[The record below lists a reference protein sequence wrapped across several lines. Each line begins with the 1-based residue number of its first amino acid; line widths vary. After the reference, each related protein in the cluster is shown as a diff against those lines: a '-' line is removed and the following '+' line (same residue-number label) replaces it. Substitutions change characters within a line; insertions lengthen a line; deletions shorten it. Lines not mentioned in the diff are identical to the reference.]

1 MKKTISILMI
11 LLLLAVACIG
21 FVACDEDEPSPEG
34 GDTPSVDEGI
44 QPFDFAKE
52 SEFSFGR
59 FTEDKILG
67 LGNRALYGRRYGE
80 ANTATAAPDPEFD
93 DDRAL
98 LMVNDTVAS
107 DTISK
112 MQALF
117 EKYATN
123 DNTNLGL
130 IFSEVQK
137 YNPTEQNLLD
147 YVERPQGALTS
158 WTYAWGNNGANLLEN
173 TPVGG
178 VFHDRW
184 LVVAKEN
191 KGDMVVAYTM
201 RVELSDYSSSSMP
214 APHTA
219 FMHINVEF
227 GMIMGKKDVGAMTQS
242 FVTLELVLYPEQ
254 FADEELD
261 TLFAGTEFEE
271 YADLYARDYATVIY
285 NALKKATAEEN
296 LDMGEG
302 YFAVMEEVIDTWMAD
317 PRGQAHI
324 NYVYG

>member
-1 MKKTISILMI
+1 MKKTISILMV

-21 FVACDEDEPSPEG
+21 FVACDEDEPAPGG
-34 GDTPSVDEGI
+34 GDVDAGI
-44 QPFDFAKE
+44 HPFVFAKE

-59 FTEDKILG
+59 FTEDKIIG

-80 ANTATAAPDPEFD
+80 ASTAAVDPIYENND
-93 DDRAL
+93 AL

-117 EKYATN
+117 EKYATG

-130 IFSEVQK
+130 IFSEAQK

-147 YVERPQGALTS
+147 YAERPQGALTS
-158 WTYAWGNNGANLLEN
+158 WTYGWGKNGTNFLEN

-184 LVVAKEN
+184 LVLAKEN

-201 RVELSDYSSSSMP
+201 RVELSDYVSFTGNNE
-214 APHTA
+214 AA

-261 TLFAGTEFEE
+261 TLFAGTEFEG
-271 YADLYARDYATVIY
+271 YADLYAIDYATVIAR
-285 NALKKATAEEN
+285 ALKKATVEEN
-296 LDMGEG
+296 LDMAEG
-302 YFAVMEEVIDTWMAD
+302 YFAVMEEVIDRWMAD
-317 PRGQAHI
+317 PRGQAHV
-324 NYVYG
+324 NHVYG

>member
-21 FVACDEDEPSPEG
+21 FVACDKDEPAPGG
-34 GDTPSVDEGI
+34 GDTPPVDEGI
-44 QPFDFAKE
+44 HPFVFAKE

-80 ANTATAAPDPEFD
+80 ASSTAVDPQFE

-98 LMVNDTVAS
+98 LMVNDTIAS

-123 DNTNLGL
+123 DYTDLGL

-137 YNPTEQNLLD
+137 YNPTEQNLVD

-158 WTYAWGNNGANLLEN
+158 WTYGWGNNGANLLEN

-184 LVVAKEN
+184 LVLAKEN

-201 RVELSDYSSSSMP
+201 RIVLSDYSSLNGN
-214 APHTA
+214 HDNA

-227 GMIMGKKDVGAMTQS
+227 GMIMGKKDIGAMTQS

-271 YADLYARDYATVIY
+271 YAVAYARDYATVIY
-285 NALKKATAEEN
+285 HALKKATVEEK
-296 LDMGEG
+296 LDMAEG
-302 YFAVMEEVIDTWMAD
+302 YFAVMEEVIDAWMAD

>member
-21 FVACDEDEPSPEG
+21 FVACDEDEPA
-34 GDTPSVDEGI
+34 PSVDEGI
-44 QPFDFAKE
+44 HPFVFAKE

-80 ANTATAAPDPEFD
+80 ASTAAVDPQYE

-117 EKYATN
+117 EKYATG

-130 IFSEVQK
+130 IFSEAQK
-137 YNPTEQNLLD
+137 YNPTEQNLVD

-158 WTYAWGNNGANLLEN
+158 WTNFWGKNGANLLEN

-184 LVVAKEN
+184 LVLAKEN

-201 RVELSDYSSSSMP
+201 RIVLSDYSSFNGN
-214 APHTA
+214 HDNA

-271 YADLYARDYATVIY
+271 YADLYARDYAKVIAR
-285 NALKKATAEEN
+285 ALKKATVEEK
-296 LDMGEG
+296 LDMCEG
-302 YFAVMEEVIDTWMAD
+302 YFAVMEEVIDSWMAD
-317 PRGQAHI
+317 PRGQAHV

>member
-21 FVACDEDEPSPEG
+21 FVACDKDEPAP
-34 GDTPSVDEGI
+34 VDEGM

-59 FTEDKILG
+59 FTEDKIIG
-67 LGNRALYGRRYGE
+67 LGNRALYDRRYGE
-80 ANTATAAPDPEFD
+80 ASTAAVAPQYE

-123 DNTNLGL
+123 DNTNLGF
-130 IFSEVQK
+130 IFSEAQK

-158 WTYAWGNNGANLLEN
+158 WTNAWANNGANLLEN

-184 LVVAKEN
+184 LVLAKEN

-201 RVELSDYSSSSMP
+201 RVELSDYSSFNGN
-214 APHTA
+214 HDTA

-242 FVTLELVLYPEQ
+242 FVTLELVVYPEQ

-271 YADLYARDYATVIY
+271 YADLYARDYATVISG
-285 NALKKATAEEN
+285 ALKKATVEEK
-296 LDMGEG
+296 LDMAEG
-302 YFAVMEEVIDTWMAD
+302 YFAVMEEVIDAWMAD
-317 PRGQAHI
+317 PRGQAHV
-324 NYVYG
+324 NYIYG

>member
-21 FVACDEDEPSPEG
+21 FVACDEDAPALG
-34 GDTPSVDEGI
+34 DGDTPSVDEGI
-44 QPFDFAKE
+44 HPFVFAKE

-59 FTEDKILG
+59 FTEDKIIG

-80 ANTATAAPDPEFD
+80 ASTAAVNPKYE

-98 LMVNDTVAS
+98 LMVNDTLAS

-117 EKYATN
+117 EKYATG

-130 IFSEVQK
+130 IFSEAQK

-158 WTYAWGNNGANLLEN
+158 WTYGWGKNGANLLEN
-173 TPVGG
+173 IPVGG

-184 LVVAKEN
+184 LVLAKEN

-201 RVELSDYSSSSMP
+201 RVELSDYS
-214 APHTA
+214 HFNGNHDNA

-242 FVTLELVLYPEQ
+242 FVTLELVVYPEQ

-261 TLFAGTEFEE
+261 TLFAGTEFEG
-271 YADLYARDYATVIY
+271 YADLYARDYATVISR
-285 NALKKATAEEN
+285 ALKKATVEEK

-302 YFAVMEEVIDTWMAD
+302 YFAVMEEVIDAWMAD

-324 NYVYG
+324 NDVYG

>member
-21 FVACDEDEPSPEG
+21 FVACDEDEPAPGG
-34 GDTPSVDEGI
+34 GDVDAGI
-44 QPFDFAKE
+44 HPFVFAKE

-59 FTEDKILG
+59 FTEDKIIG

-80 ANTATAAPDPEFD
+80 ASTAAVDPIYENND
-93 DDRAL
+93 AL

-117 EKYATN
+117 EKYAT

-130 IFSEVQK
+130 IFSEAQK
-137 YNPTEQNLLD
+137 YNPTEQNLVD

-158 WTYAWGNNGANLLEN
+158 WTYGWANNGANLLEN

-184 LVVAKEN
+184 LVLAKEN

-201 RVELSDYSSSSMP
+201 RVELSDYSQFNGN
-214 APHTA
+214 HDTA

-261 TLFAGTEFEE
+261 TLFADTEFEG

-285 NALKKATAEEN
+285 NALIRATAEEK
-296 LDMGEG
+296 LDMAEG
-302 YFAVMEEVIDTWMAD
+302 YFAVMEEVIDSWMAD
-317 PRGQAHI
+317 PRGQAHV

>member
-21 FVACDEDEPSPEG
+21 FVACDEDEPALGG

-80 ANTATAAPDPEFD
+80 ASSAGVDPQYE

-117 EKYATN
+117 EKYATS
-123 DNTNLGL
+123 DHTNLGL
-130 IFSEVQK
+130 IFSEAQK

-158 WTYAWGNNGANLLEN
+158 WTNAWANNGANLFES
-173 TPVGG
+173 TPVGE

-184 LVVAKEN
+184 NVLAKEN

-201 RVELSDYSSSSMP
+201 RVELSDYS
-214 APHTA
+214 HLNRNHDNA

-227 GMIMGKKDVGAMTQS
+227 GMIMGKKDVVAVTQS

-261 TLFAGTEFEE
+261 TLFAGTEFEG
-271 YADLYARDYATVIY
+271 YADIYAIDYAMVVSR
-285 NALKKATAEEN
+285 ALEKATVEEK
-296 LDMGEG
+296 LDMAEG
-302 YFAVMEEVIDTWMAD
+302 YFAVMEEVIDAWMAD
-317 PRGQAHI
+317 PRGQAHV

>member
-21 FVACDEDEPSPEG
+21 FVACDKDEPAP
-34 GDTPSVDEGI
+34 VDEGI
-44 QPFDFAKE
+44 HPFVFAKE

-67 LGNRALYGRRYGE
+67 LGNRASYGARYGE
-80 ANTATAAPDPEFD
+80 ASTAAADPIYND
-93 DDRAL
+93 YKAL

-123 DNTNLGL
+123 DYTDLGL

-158 WTYAWGNNGANLLEN
+158 WTYGWGNNGANLLEN

-178 VFHDRW
+178 MFHARW
-184 LVVAKEN
+184 LVLAKEN

-201 RVELSDYSSSSMP
+201 RVELSDYSSFNGS
-214 APHTA
+214 HDNA

-242 FVTLELVLYPEQ
+242 FVTLEFVFYPEQ

-261 TLFAGTEFEE
+261 TLFVGTEFEE
-271 YADLYARDYATVIY
+271 YAVAYARDYATVIY
-285 NALKKATAEEN
+285 HALKKTTAEEK

-302 YFAVMEEVIDTWMAD
+302 YFAVMEEVIDAWMAD

>member
-21 FVACDEDEPSPEG
+21 FVACDEDEPAPGG

-44 QPFDFAKE
+44 QPFVFAKE

-80 ANTATAAPDPEFD
+80 ASSAAVDPQYKD
-93 DDRAL
+93 NDAL

-117 EKYATN
+117 EKYATG

-130 IFSEVQK
+130 IFSEAQK
-137 YNPTEQNLLD
+137 YNPTEQNLSD

-158 WTYAWGNNGANLLEN
+158 WTNAWANNGANLLEN
-173 TPVGG
+173 TPVGE

-184 LVVAKEN
+184 LVLAKEN

-201 RVELSDYSSSSMP
+201 RIELSDYSSFNGN
-214 APHTA
+214 HDNA

-261 TLFAGTEFEE
+261 TLFAGTEFEG
-271 YADLYARDYATVIY
+271 YADLYAIDYATVVSR
-285 NALKKATAEEN
+285 ALKKATVEEK
-296 LDMGEG
+296 LDMAEG

-317 PRGQAHI
+317 PRGQAHV

>member
-21 FVACDEDEPSPEG
+21 FVACDKDEPAPGG

-52 SEFSFGR
+52 SEFSFGK

-80 ANTATAAPDPEFD
+80 ASTATAAPDPEFE

-158 WTYAWGNNGANLLEN
+158 WTNAWGNNGANLLEN

-184 LVVAKEN
+184 LVLAKEN

-242 FVTLELVLYPEQ
+242 FVTLELVLYPER
-254 FADEELD
+254 FADKELD

-285 NALKKATAEEN
+285 NALKKATVEEK

-324 NYVYG
+324 NYIYG

>member
-44 QPFDFAKE
+44 QPFVFAKE

-201 RVELSDYSSSSMP
+201 RVELSDYSSFNGN
-214 APHTA
+214 HDNA

-227 GMIMGKKDVGAMTQS
+227 GMIMGKKDVVAVTQS

-261 TLFAGTEFEE
+261 TLFAGTEFEG

-285 NALKKATAEEN
+285 HALKKATAEEK
-296 LDMGEG
+296 LDMCEG
-302 YFAVMEEVIDTWMAD
+302 YFAVMEEVIDAWMAD

>member
-11 LLLLAVACIG
+11 LLLLTVACIG
-21 FVACDEDEPSPEG
+21 FVACNEDEPAP
-34 GDTPSVDEGI
+34 VDAGI
-44 QPFDFAKE
+44 HPFVFAKE

-59 FTEDKILG
+59 FTEDKIIG

-80 ANTATAAPDPEFD
+80 ASTAAVDPQYED
-93 DDRAL
+93 NGAL
-98 LMVNDTVAS
+98 LMVNDIVAS

-117 EKYATN
+117 EKYATY
-123 DNTNLGL
+123 DYTNLGH

-137 YNPTEQNLLD
+137 YNPTEQNLVD

-158 WTYAWGNNGANLLEN
+158 WTYSWGKNGANLLEN

-184 LVVAKEN
+184 LVLAKEN

-201 RVELSDYSSSSMP
+201 RVELSDYS
-214 APHTA
+214 HFNRNYDNA

-271 YADLYARDYATVIY
+271 YADLYARDYAIVIAR
-285 NALKKATAEEN
+285 ALTKATVEEK
-296 LDMGEG
+296 LDMAEG
-302 YFAVMEEVIDTWMAD
+302 YFAVMEEVIDAWMAD
-317 PRGQAHI
+317 PRGQTHI
-324 NYVYG
+324 NDIYG

>member
-21 FVACDEDEPSPEG
+21 FVACDEDEPALGG

-44 QPFDFAKE
+44 QPFVFAKE
-52 SEFSFGR
+52 SEFSFGK
-59 FTEDKILG
+59 FTEDKIIG

-80 ANTATAAPDPEFD
+80 ASSAAVDPQFE

-98 LMVNDTVAS
+98 LMVNDTIAS
-107 DTISK
+107 GTISK

-117 EKYATN
+117 EKYATG
-123 DNTNLGL
+123 DNTNFGL
-130 IFSEVQK
+130 IFSEAQK

-158 WTYAWGNNGANLLEN
+158 WTNFWANNGANLLEN

-184 LVVAKEN
+184 NVLAKEN

-201 RVELSDYSSSSMP
+201 RVELSDYSSFNGS
-214 APHTA
+214 HDNA

-227 GMIMGKKDVGAMTQS
+227 GMIMGKKDVGALTQS

-254 FADEELD
+254 FADEEVDAL
-261 TLFAGTEFEE
+261 LAGSEFEE
-271 YADLYARDYATVIY
+271 YAVLYAMDYATVIY
-285 NALKKATAEEN
+285 HALTKATIEEK

-302 YFAVMEEVIDTWMAD
+302 YFAVMEEVIDAWMAD

-324 NYVYG
+324 NDVYG

>member
-21 FVACDEDEPSPEG
+21 FVACDKDEPA
-34 GDTPSVDEGI
+34 PSVDEGI
-44 QPFDFAKE
+44 HPFVFARE

-67 LGNRALYGRRYGE
+67 LGNRASYGARYGE
-80 ANTATAAPDPEFD
+80 ASTAAADPIYND
-93 DDRAL
+93 YKAL

-123 DNTNLGL
+123 DYTDLGL

-158 WTYAWGNNGANLLEN
+158 WTYGWGNNGANLLEN

-178 VFHDRW
+178 MFHARW
-184 LVVAKEN
+184 LVLAKEN

-201 RVELSDYSSSSMP
+201 RVELSDYTSFKGSQD
-214 APHTA
+214 HA

-242 FVTLELVLYPEQ
+242 FVTLEFVFYPEQ

-271 YADLYARDYATVIY
+271 YAVAYARDYATVIY
-285 NALKKATAEEN
+285 HALKKATVEEK
-296 LDMGEG
+296 LDMAEG
-302 YFAVMEEVIDTWMAD
+302 YFAVMEEVIDAWMAD

-324 NYVYG
+324 NNVYG

>member
-21 FVACDEDEPSPEG
+21 FVACDEDESAPG
-34 GDTPSVDEGI
+34 GDTSSVDEGI
-44 QPFDFAKE
+44 HPFVFAKE

-59 FTEDKILG
+59 FTEDKIIG

-80 ANTATAAPDPEFD
+80 ASTAAVDPQYE

-117 EKYATN
+117 EKYATG
-123 DNTNLGL
+123 DYTEFGF
-130 IFSEVQK
+130 IFSEAQK
-137 YNPTEQNLLD
+137 YNPTEQNLVD

-158 WTYAWGNNGANLLEN
+158 WTYSWGKNGANLLEN

-184 LVVAKEN
+184 LVLAKEN

-201 RVELSDYSSSSMP
+201 RVELSDYS
-214 APHTA
+214 HFNRNYDNA

-261 TLFAGTEFEE
+261 TLFAGTEFEG
-271 YADLYARDYATVIY
+271 YADLYAIDYATVVSR
-285 NALKKATAEEN
+285 ALEKATVEEK
-296 LDMGEG
+296 LDMCEG
-302 YFAVMEEVIDTWMAD
+302 YFAVMEEVIDAWMAD

-324 NYVYG
+324 NDIYG

>member
-21 FVACDEDEPSPEG
+21 FVACDEDEPSPG

-59 FTEDKILG
+59 FTEDKIIG

-80 ANTATAAPDPEFD
+80 ASSAAVDPQYE

-112 MQALF
+112 IQALF
-117 EKYATN
+117 EKYATS
-123 DNTNLGL
+123 DHTDLGL

-158 WTYAWGNNGANLLEN
+158 WTNAWANNGANLLQN

-184 LVVAKEN
+184 LVLAKEN

-201 RVELSDYSSSSMP
+201 RVELADYSSFNGN
-214 APHTA
+214 HDTA

-242 FVTLELVLYPEQ
+242 FVTLELVVYPEQ

-261 TLFAGTEFEE
+261 TLFAGTEFEG
-271 YADLYARDYATVIY
+271 YADLYAIDYATVIY

-296 LDMGEG
+296 LDMAEG

>member
-21 FVACDEDEPSPEG
+21 FVACDKDEPALGG

-59 FTEDKILG
+59 FTEDKIIG

-80 ANTATAAPDPEFD
+80 ASTATAAPDPEFED
-93 DDRAL
+93 DGAL

-107 DTISK
+107 GTISK

-117 EKYATN
+117 EKYATG
-123 DNTNLGL
+123 DNTSLGL
-130 IFSEVQK
+130 IFSEAQK

-158 WTYAWGNNGANLLEN
+158 WTYGWANNGANLLEH

-178 VFHDRW
+178 MFHDIW
-184 LVVAKEN
+184 LVLAKEN

-201 RVELSDYSSSSMP
+201 RVELSDYSSLNRN
-214 APHTA
+214 HDNA

-261 TLFAGTEFEE
+261 TLFAGTEFEG
-271 YADLYARDYATVIY
+271 YADLYAIDYATVIAR
-285 NALKKATAEEN
+285 ALKKATVEEK
-296 LDMGEG
+296 LDMAEG

>member
-21 FVACDEDEPSPEG
+21 FVACDEDEPAPGG
-34 GDTPSVDEGI
+34 GDTPPVDEGI
-44 QPFDFAKE
+44 HSFDFAKE

-59 FTEDKILG
+59 FTEDKIIG

-80 ANTATAAPDPEFD
+80 ASTAAADPTYND
-93 DDRAL
+93 HKAL

-117 EKYATN
+117 EKYATS

-158 WTYAWGNNGANLLEN
+158 WTNAWGKNGANLLQN

-184 LVVAKEN
+184 LVLAKEN

-201 RVELSDYSSSSMP
+201 RIVLSNYSSLNGN
-214 APHTA
+214 HDTA

-242 FVTLELVLYPEQ
+242 FVTLELIVYPEQ

-285 NALKKATAEEN
+285 NALKKATVEEK

-302 YFAVMEEVIDTWMAD
+302 YFAVMEEVIDAWMAD
-317 PRGQAHI
+317 PRGQTHI

>member
-11 LLLLAVACIG
+11 LLLLTVACIG
-21 FVACDEDEPSPEG
+21 FVACNEDEPAP
-34 GDTPSVDEGI
+34 VDAGI
-44 QPFDFAKE
+44 HPFVFAKE

-59 FTEDKILG
+59 FTEDKIIG

-80 ANTATAAPDPEFD
+80 ASTAAVDPQYED
-93 DDRAL
+93 NGAL
-98 LMVNDTVAS
+98 LMVNDIVAS

-117 EKYATN
+117 EKYATG

-130 IFSEVQK
+130 IFSEAQK
-137 YNPTEQNLLD
+137 YNPTEQNLVD

-158 WTYAWGNNGANLLEN
+158 WTYGWGKNGANFLEN

-184 LVVAKEN
+184 LVLAKEN

-201 RVELSDYSSSSMP
+201 RVELSNYFSSSMP
-214 APHTA
+214 STRTA

-242 FVTLELVLYPEQ
+242 FVTLELVFYPEQ

-271 YADLYARDYATVIY
+271 YADLYAINYARVIY
-285 NALKKATAEEN
+285 NALKKATVDEK
-296 LDMGEG
+296 LDMAEG
-302 YFAVMEEVIDTWMAD
+302 YFAVMEEVIDAWMAD

>member
-21 FVACDEDEPSPEG
+21 FVACDEDEPAPGG

-44 QPFDFAKE
+44 QPFVFAKE

-59 FTEDKILG
+59 FTEDKIIG
-67 LGNRALYGRRYGE
+67 LGNRDLYGRRYGE
-80 ANTATAAPDPEFD
+80 ASTAAVDPIYE

-117 EKYATN
+117 EKYATG
-123 DNTNLGL
+123 DYTEFGF
-130 IFSEVQK
+130 IFSEAQK

-158 WTYAWGNNGANLLEN
+158 WTNAWANNGANLLEH

-184 LVVAKEN
+184 LVLAKEN

-201 RVELSDYSSSSMP
+201 RIVLSDYSSFNRNHGNP
-214 APHTA
+214 

-261 TLFAGTEFEE
+261 TLFAGTEFEG
-271 YADLYARDYATVIY
+271 YADLYAIDYARVIY
-285 NALKKATAEEN
+285 NALKKATVEEN
-296 LDMGEG
+296 LDMAEG
-302 YFAVMEEVIDTWMAD
+302 YFAVMEEVIDAWMAD